1 MSTSATAP
9 SGAHPYPGSPRRT
22 NSYVIS
28 VMNQKGGVGKTM
40 TVLSLAAHTAAAN
53 GRALVVDADPQSN
66 AHDLTR
72 LMDDPGYDVML
83 ELDPSELTRISQ
95 LRDYDTIIVDT
106 PGSLE
111 GGRVL
116 DQILARSTYVV
127 IPYPHEPETVLP
139 TIRTAQKV
147 RDSGVPY
154 GVVVTKA
161 DPRLGADFIMDAW
174 ATLEGAGVRH
184 FRSVIREYR
193 AWPNSLKAGVPITR
207 WNERYAPK
215 VREDI
220 AGLHTELLLEIG
232 RLAPA
237 GSS

>member
-1 MSTSATAP
+1 MIGLLSVTHAAAAASDALAISCPVSAATCGALWSQECACSPLRDRHARRLPRSMTARARLCDPCGMSTSATAP
-9 SGAHPYPGSPRRT
+9 SGAHPYPGTPRRT

-111 GGRVL
+111 GNQVL
-116 DQILARSTYVV
+116 DQILN
-127 IPYPHEPETVLP
+127 
-139 TIRTAQKV
+139 
-147 RDSGVPY
+147 G
-154 GVVVTKA
+154 
-161 DPRLGADFIMDAW
+161 
-174 ATLEGAGVRH
+174 
-184 FRSVIREYR
+184 
-193 AWPNSLKAGVPITR
+193 ITM
-207 WNERYAPK
+207 
-215 VREDI
+215 
-220 AGLHTELLLEIG
+220 
-232 RLAPA
+232 
-237 GSS
+237 